1 MLRTSKTT
9 LILPNYQSKSARS
22 SCSKPFGTALKPKQV
37 PPAQLGNLGQ
47 TLQANLSTQ
56 TQATAIVRPI
66 GLKYPVQVP
75 SKPRNSMGRKVHGQS
90 QSPIWV
96 PLPVKDTVSM
106 PWN

>member
-37 PPAQLGNLGQ
+37 PLEKSEHLG
-47 TLQANLSTQ
+47 AKPSTQ